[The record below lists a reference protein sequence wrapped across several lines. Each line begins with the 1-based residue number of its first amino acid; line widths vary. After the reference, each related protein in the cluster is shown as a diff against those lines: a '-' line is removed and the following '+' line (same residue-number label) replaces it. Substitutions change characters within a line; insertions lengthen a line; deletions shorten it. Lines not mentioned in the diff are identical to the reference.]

1 MTLWIRM
8 LPTEMKLC
16 CKTLGMAMTT
26 NRPSSSPENSTIFPS
41 LGNCLNRRMTTA
53 TASTQLMPWHRKVA
67 QATPATPILKAVT
80 NRMSTAMLLKEDTA
94 RKIKGVLLSPRA
106 EKTPVAML

>member
-1 MTLWIRM
+1 
-8 LPTEMKLC
+8 MKLC

-26 NRPSSSPENSTIFPS
+26 NRPSRSPENSTVFPS
-41 LGNCLNRRMTTA
+41 LGSCFKRRMTTA